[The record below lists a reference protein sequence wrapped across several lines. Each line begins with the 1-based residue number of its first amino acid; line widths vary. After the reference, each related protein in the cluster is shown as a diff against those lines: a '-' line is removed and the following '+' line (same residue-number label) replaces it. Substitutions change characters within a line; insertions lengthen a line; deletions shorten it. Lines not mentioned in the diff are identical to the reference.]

1 MPWPARCAGH
11 VTGPAPA
18 PAPAPNPPRGRGA
31 EGPTGR
37 RHEPDRRGTPLEH
50 ETAAVPPS
58 PLVPGDTVAVLGA
71 GPMLSLMVPR
81 IRRSGF
87 LVRLHHATPD
97 LPEGPPGPGTTLCAT
112 PREAAEGARA
122 VLAVAS
128 GDAASRSVWLGADGA
143 LAGARPGT
151 PAVECSPLSDGWT
164 ADWAGAC
171 RERALAPVDAPVTA
185 STPRAPDGT
194 PIVFAGGS
202 AAAVESARPLLAVF
216 TERVFRLGPTGS
228 GGRFRQVDD
237 LLAGSVLVA
246 LGEAFATAE
255 RLGLD
260 LARALDILSES
271 GRSGGA
277 APADDRAAR
286 VHRADISCRLARMA
300 KDLGY
305 TGALTRRSGP
315 DDPWP
320 APLPDD
326 RRAAAEITGTVRSE
340 NLWIFGEEQNY
351 RTSRK
356 QPGARTAIRPG
367 TTVLP
372 LPTRRPSGPQPDA

>member
-1 MPWPARCAGH
+1 M
-11 VTGPAPA
+11 
-18 PAPAPNPPRGRGA
+18 
-31 EGPTGR
+31 
-37 RHEPDRRGTPLEH
+37 EH
-50 ETAAVPPS
+50 DTAAVPPS

-71 GPMLSLMVPR
+71 GPMLSLMLPR

-87 LVRLHHATPD
+87 LVRLHHAAPGR
-97 LPEGPPGPGTTLCAT
+97 PEGPPEPGTTLCAT

-122 VLAVAS
+122 VLAVVN
-128 GDAASRSVWLGADGA
+128 GDAASRSVWLAADGA
-143 LAGARPGT
+143 LAGTRPGI

-185 STPRAPDGT
+185 STPRAADGT

-202 AAAVESARPLLAVF
+202 AAAVEAARPLLAGF
-216 TERVFRLGPTGS
+216 TEQVFRLGPTGS

-260 LARALDILSES
+260 LARALDVLSES
-271 GRSGGA
+271 GRTGGP
-277 APADDRAAR
+277 APAGDRAVRA
-286 VHRADISCRLARMA
+286 HRADISRLLARMA

-305 TGALTRRSGP
+305 TGAVRSGNLRILGG
-315 DDPWP
+315 DKNG
-320 APLPDD
+320 
-326 RRAAAEITGTVRSE
+326 RA
-340 NLWIFGEEQNY
+340 
-351 RTSRK
+351 SRK
-356 QPGARTAIRPG
+356 HPGGGPVNRPGA
-367 TTVLP
+367 TVLP
-372 LPTRRPSGPQPDA
+372 LPARRLSGRNPDGR

>member
-1 MPWPARCAGH
+1 M
-11 VTGPAPA
+11 
-18 PAPAPNPPRGRGA
+18 
-31 EGPTGR
+31 
-37 RHEPDRRGTPLEH
+37 EH
-50 ETAAVPPS
+50 DTAAVPPY
-58 PLVPGDTVAVLGA
+58 PLAPGDTVAVLGA

-87 LVRLHHATPD
+87 LVRLHHRTPD
-97 LPEGPPGPGTTLCAT
+97 RPEGPPEPGTTLCAT

-122 VLAVAS
+122 VLAVVS
-128 GDAASRSVWLGADGA
+128 GDAASRSVWLGAEGA

-164 ADWAGAC
+164 ADWARAC
-171 RERALAPVDAPVTA
+171 RERVLAPVDAPMTA

-260 LARALDILSES
+260 LARALDVLSES
-271 GRSGGA
+271 GRAGEA
-277 APADDRAAR
+277 APAGDRA
-286 VHRADISCRLARMA
+286 VRAPRPDISCLLARMA

-305 TGALTRRSGP
+305 TGALTRRSAP

-320 APLPDD
+320 VPLPDG
-326 RRAAAEITGTVRSE
+326 RRAAAEITGAVRPE
-340 NLWIFGEEQNY
+340 NLRILGGDKNY
-351 RTSRK
+351 RASRK
-356 QPGARTAIRPG
+356 QPGAGPVNRPG

-372 LPTRRPSGPQPDA
+372 LPARRPSGPKPDA